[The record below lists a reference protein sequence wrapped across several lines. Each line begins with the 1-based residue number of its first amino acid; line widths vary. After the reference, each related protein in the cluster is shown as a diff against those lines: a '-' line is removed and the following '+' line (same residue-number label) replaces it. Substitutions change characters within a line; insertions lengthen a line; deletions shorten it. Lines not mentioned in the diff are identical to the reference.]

1 MYRSKMTDE
10 WKYINLFHRRLTTP
24 FVWSLQATT
33 KKHSVLSVAH
43 LMYVCMS
50 ICVCVGVFLNW
61 ICLCW
66 LLLKLCVHFYAANS
80 DHNVH
85 PNNTKTEHIAYK
97 MVISSHLK
105 YVIVWQIYIQAN
117 RYTNIHKKKKQI
129 YHRCRMCICA
139 VVYILL
145 RRLLNWIVE
154 PNIFIRQPY
163 P

>member
-33 KKHSVLSVAH
+33 KKTFS
-43 LMYVCMS
+43 S
-50 ICVCVGVFLNW
+50 ICRSFDVRLYECVCVCVGVFWNW

-80 DHNVH
+80 DDNVH
-85 PNNTKTEHIAYK
+85 LNNTKTEHIAYK

-117 RYTNIHKKKKQI
+117 RYTNIHKKKETNIPSLSYVYMCGRI
-129 YHRCRMCICA
+129 YCCGDFLI
-139 VVYILL
+139 
-145 RRLLNWIVE
+145 E
-154 PNIFIRQPY
+154 
-163 P
+163 